1 MFGNNYYALVSGFR
15 EYALDAETKGF
26 DTESILAEV
35 GEVLSKRDN
44 ACVRLLYTYYDC
56 EHLVALH
63 NGSMA
68 RNALG
73 RLSAEEIEEELR
85 NPSHLPE
92 RIARVIR
99 AYANPEGEDADETDT
114 AVPFARNLFAAYY
127 DECAASGSRFLREWS
142 EFDRTLRN
150 VIAATT
156 ARAQGVAID
165 TVTVGE
171 GEVVE
176 QLQRSSA
183 SDFGLRGE
191 LGYIDT
197 VIATVNDEH
206 NLLDKERKL
215 DRIRWDM
222 ASELSTFDYF
232 DINAVLAYLV
242 KINLVAR
249 WTLLDRKYGRQ
260 MLERLMAELD
270 GKELINKL

>member
-56 EHLVALH
+56 ENLVALH
-63 NGSMA
+63 NGSTA

-191 LGYIDT
+191 LGYIDA